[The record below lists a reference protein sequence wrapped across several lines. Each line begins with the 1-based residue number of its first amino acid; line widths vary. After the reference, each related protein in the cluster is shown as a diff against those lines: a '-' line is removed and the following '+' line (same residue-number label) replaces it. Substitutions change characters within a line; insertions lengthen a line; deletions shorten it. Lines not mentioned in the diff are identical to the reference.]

1 MNSQCGLL
9 VNSARA
15 IIYASAEKDFA
26 QQAGKEASKVQQEM
40 SRYLDKYM

>member
-1 MNSQCGLL
+1 LL

-26 QQAGKEASKVQQEM
+26 QAAGRESQKVQQEM
-40 SRYLDKYM
+40 SGYLEKYLK